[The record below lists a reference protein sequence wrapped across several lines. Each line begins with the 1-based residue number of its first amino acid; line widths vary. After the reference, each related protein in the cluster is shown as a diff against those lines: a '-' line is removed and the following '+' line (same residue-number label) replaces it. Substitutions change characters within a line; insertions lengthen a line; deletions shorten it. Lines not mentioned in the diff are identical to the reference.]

1 MAMVY
6 DITHDTAAN
15 EGNMAI
21 IKPYTPSGASKTAFR
36 LSLAAIN
43 YKYGGGS
50 TLS

>member
-6 DITHDTAAN
+6 DITNDTPAN

-21 IKPYTPSGASKTAFR
+21 IKPYELHDSHVFR

-43 YKYGGGS
+43 YKYGGGEVYLHS
-50 TLS
+50 

>member
-6 DITHDTAAN
+6 DITNDTPAN

-21 IKPYTPSGASKTAFR
+21 IKPYTIGDGNAFK

-50 TLS
+50 ILS